1 MSILHAARLRLLL
14 FLLCFTTVLPKL
26 WALSRNSGL
35 ERVLVGTCGEMLPA
49 LLAPLKVSIC
59 SGYNEF
65 PELLGTST
73 APTDFYGLL
82 RTSMYFPDFCGLPWT
97 FKTKSSSSVSDFMEF
112 LDLCHANIIS
122 LGRSGEWPQ
131 THTTEGFCVCVLPT
145 DSFNQTVALSSVR
158 YRLSWTAPFNR
169 CETTEVG
176 A

>member
-1 MSILHAARLRLLL
+1 MDFSDFQG
-14 FLLCFTTVLPKL
+14 FL
-26 WALSRNSGL
+26 W
-35 ERVLVGTCGEMLPA
+35 
-49 LLAPLKVSIC
+49 
-59 SGYNEF
+59 
-65 PELLGTST
+65 TSM
-73 APTDFYGLL
+73 DFYGLPGI
-82 RTSMYFPDFCGLPWT
+82 SMDFQDQV
-97 FKTKSSSSVSDFMEF
+97 SSSVSDFMEF